1 MCLCYIRCIKK
12 DYDTTV
18 AMVFLF
24 IFFACAFSST
34 GLSAAPF
41 KKCIRESIKQFH
53 ITVYIIS
60 MAQLILGLIMLILSC
75 KKDRWH
81 TIEKILSFPLLLLPI
96 LLIFAGIYLF
106 LNELSDINNYGSSY
120 VKLLDVPI
128 LDKDSK
134 TLTFWNVAGTYM
146 CWVGF
151 IIFEFVVFI
160 YSISTIIYVFSGV
173 SNSTELLDYYKRE
186 EKNNIN
192 NGNNCNN
199 VQIITITERQ
209 NIN

>member
-1 MCLCYIRCIKK
+1 M
-12 DYDTTV
+12 
-18 AMVFLF
+18 
-24 IFFACAFSST
+24 
-34 GLSAAPF
+34 
-41 KKCIRESIKQFH
+41 
-53 ITVYIIS
+53 
-60 MAQLILGLIMLILSC
+60 
-75 KKDRWH
+75 
-81 TIEKILSFPLLLLPI
+81 
-96 LLIFAGIYLF
+96 
-106 LNELSDINNYGSSY
+106 
-120 VKLLDVPI
+120 KLLDVPI
-128 LDKDSK
+128 LDKDSN

-146 CWVGF
+146 CGVGF

>member
-75 KKDRWH
+75 KKDRCH

-106 LNELSDINNYGSSY
+106 INELSDINNYGSSY

-146 CWVGF
+146 CGVGF
-151 IIFEFVVFI
+151 IIFEFVVLI

-192 NGNNCNN
+192 NGNNYNN